1 MQKVKKKKINQSPL
15 TLNDLGKF
23 TEEVLLPSV
32 KKVVKNDLCE
42 FTEEVLLPA
51 VEKIVDQ
58 KLDKR
63 LAEQTHD
70 MKVYIDSKMSENKGD
85 IISYIKGDRERD
97 KGWKMKIV
105 NILKREKLVKPVE
118 LKILADL
125 IR

>member
-1 MQKVKKKKINQSPL
+1 M
-15 TLNDLGKF
+15 TL
-23 TEEVLLPSV
+23 S
-32 KKVVKNDLCE
+32 DLCE
-42 FTEEVLLPA
+42 FTEEVLLPS
-51 VEKIVDQ
+51 VKTIV
-58 KLDKR
+58 KEEIKTEIGEHR
-63 LAEQTHD
+63 HD
-70 MKVYIDSKMSENKGD
+70 MKVYIDSKMSENKCD